1 MAKIIIFKIFNSL
14 LNILSHTTDM
24 HYVSYLTSSFETK
37 MNSFKVN
44 SKHFEYLFVQSPKF
58 GQWKLGHSMSNN
70 ASLDMTHFRIWSK
83 FAKLSQYIR
92 YDNPEN
98 FSLIPCMD

>member
-14 LNILSHTTDM
+14 LNILNHITDM
-24 HYVSYLTSSFETK
+24 HYVSSFETK
-37 MNSFKVN
+37 MNSFKIN
-44 SKHFEYLFVQSPKF
+44 SKHFEYLFVQSLKF

-70 ASLDMTHFRIWSK
+70 ASLDMTHFKIWSK

-98 FSLIPCMD
+98 FSLISCMD